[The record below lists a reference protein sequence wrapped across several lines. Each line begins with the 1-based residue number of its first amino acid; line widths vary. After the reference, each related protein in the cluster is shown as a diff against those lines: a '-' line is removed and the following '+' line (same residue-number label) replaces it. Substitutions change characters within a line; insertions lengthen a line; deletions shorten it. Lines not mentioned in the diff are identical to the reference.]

1 MINLQTIGTQIR
13 QHRKA
18 RGLTLTELAEACEIS
33 TSFLS
38 QVERDQANP
47 SVATLYG
54 IAKALNI
61 PIASF
66 FNNSALGNNNGAKA
80 QQQPF
85 VHLIQKDQRKVIVY
99 PGSGIR
105 TELLLSSL
113 RETLQMIWIV
123 MPPGTDSGEVP
134 FVHEG
139 EECGVILQGTI
150 KTWVGDEVYILHPG
164 DSIYHKSTIPHRSQ
178 NIGDDEV
185 IMVVAKTSPSVA
197 D

>member
-1 MINLQTIGTQIR
+1 MFNSQSLGIQIR

-18 RGLTLTELAEACEIS
+18 QQRTLVELANDCDIS
-33 TSFLS
+33 PSFLS
-38 QVERDQANP
+38 QIERDQANP
-47 SVATLYG
+47 SVATLYE
-54 IAKALNI
+54 IAKSLNI

-66 FNNSALGNNNGAKA
+66 FSNDEPDNG
-80 QQQPF
+80 
-85 VHLIQKDQRKVIVY
+85 KDAGLYPQSSVQIVRKEHRKVIVY

-105 TELLLSSL
+105 TELLLANL
-113 RETLQMIWIV
+113 REAIQMMWIV

-139 EECGVILQGTI
+139 EECGVILQGTL
-150 KTWVGDEVYILHPG
+150 KTWVGDEVFILHPG

-185 IMVVAKTSPSVA
+185 IMVVAKTSPSIA